1 MTAVAKPAAFAEES
15 AAEALVAVAAALPR
29 CLSAATVTVT
39 VTVMAAAMRTTEAS
53 EAPEALPAH

>member
-39 VTVMAAAMRTTEAS
+39 VMAAAMRTTEAS